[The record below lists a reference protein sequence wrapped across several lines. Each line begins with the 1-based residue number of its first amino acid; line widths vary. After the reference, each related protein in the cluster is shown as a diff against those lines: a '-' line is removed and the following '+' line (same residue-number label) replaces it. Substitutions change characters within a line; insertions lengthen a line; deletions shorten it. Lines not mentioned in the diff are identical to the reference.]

1 MGKAQYRPAT
11 DGLPALKEAGMATRG
26 ARIAAL
32 ILLINSTVGLGAAQ
46 QNGSLLAIAQQDSNS
61 RRAAEIVVAGHVEHI
76 YAPHLFTIVR
86 SGGDRNRPLM
96 VLAPTAA
103 VSPDPGSGLTARGT
117 LRTCDDAD
125 VKTAGGC
132 DQLADRADVD
142 VSSRPVL
149 LARSLITTRGRE
161 LTGRVPRSPT
171 AAAVQA
177 APEERFELH
186 NEFPLTMHPEM
197 LAALADTLAGGS
209 VRLLRARVVGV
220 FGPRVFLIETQT
232 SLLPAIKRDR
242 VLVFIESGSL
252 RVDPAALVAS
262 TVTVSGIA
270 RTLLGM
276 RTNYDVPWPAA
287 LTQDTVKHLDIRA
300 AVLAKSVRTP
310 EGIDL
315 VTRLSSGSAADR
327 EPAGSSPAVK
337 ER

>member
-1 MGKAQYRPAT
+1 
-11 DGLPALKEAGMATRG
+11 MATRG
-26 ARIAAL
+26 ARIAVL

-46 QNGSLLAIAQQDSNS
+46 QNGSLLAIAQQDANS

-76 YAPHLFTIVR
+76 YAPHVFTIVR
-86 SGGDRNRPLM
+86 SAGDRNGPLM
-96 VLAPTAA
+96 VFAPTAA

-125 VKTAGGC
+125 IKTAGGC
-132 DQLADRADVD
+132 DQLADRPDVD
-142 VSSRPVL
+142 ISSRPVL
-149 LARSLITTRGRE
+149 LARSLITARGRE
-161 LTGRVPRSPT
+161 LTGRVPRLST
-171 AAAVQA
+171 AATIQA
-177 APEERFELH
+177 APKEFELH

-197 LAALADTLAGGS
+197 LAALADALAGGS

-220 FGPRVFLIETQT
+220 YDPRVFLIETQT

-252 RVDPAALVAS
+252 RVDPAVLVAS
-262 TVTVSGIA
+262 TVTVAGVA

-287 LTQDTVKHLDIRA
+287 LTQDTVKHLDIKA

-327 EPAGSSPAVK
+327 EPPGSSPAVK